1 MTAFKL
7 VNINWDIKDL
17 TVKVCLLPSLV
28 EIMGQG
34 DFYKCKIK
42 EKKKKLD
49 IISDNAS
56 FADALSNVEPHQHL
70 GGYKSISQ
78 GIL

>member
-1 MTAFKL
+1 MTVSKL

-17 TVKVCLLPSLV
+17 TVKVCLLASLV
-28 EIMGQG
+28 DFMGQY
-34 DFYKCKIK
+34 DFYKCKIRGR
-42 EKKKKLD
+42 KKLD